1 MMRYNR
7 GGGKFYRGD
16 AMDEYLNKLGL
27 VRKVNAKDE
36 SSLFRAVAE
45 QVKAPIDRSISGWI
59 V

>member
-7 GGGKFYRGD
+7 GSGKFYRGD

-45 QVKAPIDRSISGWI
+45 QVKGVDEDLIDDIK
-59 V
+59 